1 MFETRFVE
9 KCMQWLSI
17 ILFVVAA
24 YVLGSLPSGYFI
36 GRWVADIDVR
46 TVGSHNIGATNVAR
60 NLGFK
65 WGLVVLI
72 IDMAKGALPVTVAL
86 VLWSGE
92 ADKATLIVA
101 LVALAAFFGHLASLF
116 LRFRGGKGVATAF
129 GIALVLMPKAALAA
143 FVIFLVL
150 TLLWR
155 YVSLG
160 SITALLTLPAWAA
173 ATGYH
178 SLYVGLSS
186 VFALCVVIRHRSNI
200 RNLLQGKE
208 RKV

>member
-1 MFETRFVE
+1 
-9 KCMQWLSI
+9 L
-17 ILFVVAA
+17 
-24 YVLGSLPSGYFI
+24 
-36 GRWVADIDVR
+36 
-46 TVGSHNIGATNVAR
+46 
-60 NLGFK
+60 
-65 WGLVVLI
+65 VLI
-72 IDMAKGALPVTVAL
+72 IDMGKGALPVTVAL
-86 VLWSGE
+86 SLWSGE
-92 ADKATLIVA
+92 TERASLIVA

-129 GIALVLMPKAALAA
+129 GIALVLMPKAAFATLM
-143 FVIFLVL
+143 IFLVV

-160 SITALLTLPAWAA
+160 SLTALLTLPVWAV
-173 ATGYH
+173 ATGYP

-186 VFALCVVIRHRSNI
+186 VFAFCVAIRHRSNI

>member
-1 MFETRFVE
+1 
-9 KCMQWLSI
+9 
-17 ILFVVAA
+17 
-24 YVLGSLPSGYFI
+24 
-36 GRWVADIDVR
+36 VADIDVR

-60 NLGFK
+60 SLGLK
-65 WGLVVLI
+65 WGLLVLI
-72 IDMAKGALPVTVAL
+72 IDMGKGALPVTVAL
-86 VLWSGE
+86 SLWSGE
-92 ADKATLIVA
+92 AERASLIVA
-101 LVALAAFFGHLASLF
+101 LVALAAFSGHLASLF

-143 FVIFLVL
+143 LVIFLLV

-160 SITALLTLPAWAA
+160 SLTALLTLPVWAA

-186 VFALCVVIRHRSNI
+186 IFAICIVIRHKQNI